1 MKRENVIETRNQF
14 PKEVNIAEFFEKIL
28 INEKIELGLE
38 ELEKGEVVSH
48 AEVLEHFKKK
58 WKK

>member
-1 MKRENVIETRNQF
+1 MKKEKVIETLNQF
-14 PKEVNIAEFFEKIL
+14 PKEINIAEFFEQIP
-28 INEKIELGLE
+28 INEKIDMGLE

-48 AEVLEHFKKK
+48 AEVLEHFNKK

>member
-1 MKRENVIETRNQF
+1 MKKENVIETRNQF
-14 PKEVNIAEFFEKIL
+14 PKEINIAEFFEQML
-28 INEKIELGLE
+28 INEKIDMGLE

-48 AEVLEHFKKK
+48 AEVLEHFNNK